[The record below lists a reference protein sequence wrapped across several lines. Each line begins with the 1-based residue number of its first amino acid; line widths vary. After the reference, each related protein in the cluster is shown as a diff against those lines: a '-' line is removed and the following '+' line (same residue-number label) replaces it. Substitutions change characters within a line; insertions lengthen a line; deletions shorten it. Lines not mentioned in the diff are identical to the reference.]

1 MATSQIA
8 SMLDELMGRN
18 RNFAP
23 DDASAKE
30 LKWTDSDVCKYYIVQ
45 FCPHDLFTNT
55 KADLGTCGKIH
66 DDALKTKFQ
75 EEDEQGSYKKGQYI
89 DDFLRFCQRMLSDL
103 SSRIKRAKE
112 RLALT
117 QEKEERFREQMAQ
130 QAAEAGTGINKEAD
144 EKILLL
150 SEKITALV
158 AEAETAGCN
167 GNVEQAQG
175 LLKLSDQLREERD
188 QIRKSLTMSGQ
199 NIPGAHA
206 LREEYAA
213 QQKAMEV
220 CDTCGAFLIVGDA
233 QQRIDDHLLGKQH
246 VGYARLRAAVDRILD
261 DRKKVREEREKEM
274 EDRRKKREDE
284 AKKDADNRRKNRD
297 KDRESSHRESRDRDK
312 DSTSRRD
319 RDRRERERDRE
330 GERDRPRYTNERS
343 RDRDSSKRNSREE
356 RIKELPRSRDR
367 ERRERR
373 SRDRDWERDK
383 GSSRKRSRSKE
394 RRRSRSRERRSSK
407 SKDRRSR
414 SRNRSK
420 ERTKRERSKERSSRD
435 RDANKEKHRSST
447 SPSRAGDKR
456 KSYEEDPDSL
466 QNFGSQRRSRSGS
479 QTKDASDFD
488 CTANDTEI
496 KEEFNRHDTEKYND
510 KNVSP
515 SSRVTTCD
523 EVKNE
528 NGLSP

>member
-23 DDASAKE
+23 DDAKARE

-75 EEDEQGSYKKGQYI
+75 EEDEKDSYKKGQYI

-130 QAAEAGTGINKEAD
+130 EAAEAGSGLNKEAD

-158 AEAETAGCN
+158 AEAETAGCS

-175 LLKLSDQLREERD
+175 LLKLSDQLREERE
-188 QIRKSLTMSGQ
+188 QIRKSLTMNAQ
-199 NIPGAHA
+199 NLQGSHA

-261 DRKKVREEREKEM
+261 ERKKVREEREKEM

-284 AKKDADNRRKNRD
+284 VKKETDDRRKHRD
-297 KDRESSHRESRDRDK
+297 KERESSHRDSRDNDK
-312 DSTSRRD
+312 ESSSRRE
-319 RDRRERERDRE
+319 REGRRERERDRD
-330 GERDRPRYTNERS
+330 GERDRARYTSERS
-343 RDRDSSKRNSREE
+343 KDRDAAKRNSRDE
-356 RIKELPRSRDR
+356 RAKERPRSRDR

-373 SRDRDWERDK
+373 RSRDKEWERDK
-383 GSSRKRSRSKE
+383 GTNRKRSRS
-394 RRRSRSRERRSSK
+394 REK
-407 SKDRRSR
+407 
-414 SRNRSK
+414 
-420 ERTKRERSKERSSRD
+420 
-435 RDANKEKHRSST
+435 
-447 SPSRAGDKR
+447 
-456 KSYEEDPDSL
+456 
-466 QNFGSQRRSRSGS
+466 
-479 QTKDASDFD
+479 
-488 CTANDTEI
+488 TEP
-496 KEEFNRHDTEKYND
+496 F
-510 KNVSP
+510 
-515 SSRVTTCD
+515 
-523 EVKNE
+523 
-528 NGLSP
+528 

>member
-23 DDASAKE
+23 DDAKARE
-30 LKWTDSDVCKYYIVQ
+30 LKWTDPDICKYYIVQ

-66 DDALKTKFQ
+66 DDSLKAKF
-75 EEDEQGSYKKGQYI
+75 EEEEERDSYKKGQYI

-158 AEAETAGCN
+158 AEAESAGCN

-175 LLKLSDQLREERD
+175 LLKLSDQLRDEREE
-188 QIRKSLTMSGQ
+188 IRKSLNMNSQGL
-199 NIPGAHA
+199 PGSHA

-261 DRKKVREEREKEM
+261 DRRKVREDRDKEM
-274 EDRRKKREDE
+274 EDRRKKRDDDS
-284 AKKDADNRRKNRD
+284 KKDSDDRRRQRE
-297 KDRESSHRESRDRDK
+297 KDRDSGHKESREKEKESSS
-312 DSTSRRD
+312 
-319 RDRRERERDRE
+319 RRERDSRSQRDRG
-330 GERDRPRYTNERS
+330 GERDRGRYNRERS
-343 RDRDSSKRNSREE
+343 RDRDSSKRSSRDE
-356 RIKELPRSRDR
+356 RSKERPRSRDR

-373 SRDRDWERDK
+373 KSRDREWEREK
-383 GSSRKRSRSKE
+383 GSTRKRSRSREKH
-394 RRRSRSRERRSSK
+394 RSRSKDRKRSRSRDRRSS
-407 SKDRRSR
+407 
-414 SRNRSK
+414 SRNRSRD
-420 ERTKRERSKERSSRD
+420 ETKKERSSRD
-435 RDANKEKHRSST
+435 GAQSKDKHRSS
-447 SPSRAGDKR
+447 
-456 KSYEEDPDSL
+456 
-466 QNFGSQRRSRSGS
+466 RSRSRGRDKKVHS
-479 QTKDASDFD
+479 DELDINTSRNSPASHHRSRSRSRTKEKSD
-488 CTANDTEI
+488 TKYKVNDSEMKQEFEKDHSSERDYKYKNESARESMCDESR
-496 KEEFNRHDTEKYND
+496 KENG
-510 KNVSP
+510 VSP
-515 SSRVTTCD
+515 
-523 EVKNE
+523 
-528 NGLSP
+528 